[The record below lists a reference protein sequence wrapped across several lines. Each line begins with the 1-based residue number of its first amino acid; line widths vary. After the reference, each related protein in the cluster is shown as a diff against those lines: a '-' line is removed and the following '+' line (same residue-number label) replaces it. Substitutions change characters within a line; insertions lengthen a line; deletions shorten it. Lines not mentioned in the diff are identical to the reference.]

1 MYRKLKSF
9 EERLAESAKI
19 RKKYPTRVPIIIEKL
34 PSSNMPSMKKT
45 KFLVP
50 EDMQITNLIAVVRKN
65 IELQPSEA
73 LYLFVNGSLLS
84 GSQQL
89 AVIYESHK
97 SEDNFLYVQFA
108 SEATFG

>member
-1 MYRKLKSF
+1 MYRKSKSF
-9 EERLAESAKI
+9 EERLTESAKI

-34 PSSNMPSMKKT
+34 PSSDMPSMKKT

-50 EDMQITNLIAVVRKN
+50 E
-65 IELQPSEA
+65 PSEA

-89 AVIYESHK
+89 AQIYESHK
-97 SEDNFLYVQFA
+97 SDDNFLYVQFA
-108 SEATFG
+108 SEATFGK